1 MAGLNVGV
9 APQPSPRTPES
20 GARTRQIILAAARR
34 LFAASGF
41 HGVSMR
47 QIAAEASV
55 PTALVSYHFKS
66 KLGLYR
72 AVFQAHAAEFTD
84 ARVARLETFKASADP
99 EQTVRKLLEIFVQPV
114 IEMSTAPGGR
124 DFARLVARETNE
136 PREAERGVLAEF
148 MDPVARSI
156 IRNLEKA
163 FPDVDKATIHWA
175 FLFAS
180 GALAIN
186 HAATGRIERL
196 SDGLC
201 QSQNPPEFV
210 DRLIDFVTGGIL
222 AAIHADRARRRAALG
237 D

>member
-1 MAGLNVGV
+1 MAGLNVAV
-9 APQPSPRTPES
+9 ASQPSPRTPAS
-20 GARTRQIILAAARR
+20 GVRTRQTILAAASR
-34 LFAASGF
+34 LFASSGF

-47 QIAAEASV
+47 QIGAEAGV

-72 AVFQAHAAEFTD
+72 AVFLAHAPEFTD
-84 ARVARLETFKASADP
+84 ARVARLEAFEASADP
-99 EQTVRKLLEIFVQPV
+99 EQTVRELLEIFVQPV
-114 IEMSTAPGGR
+114 IEMSAAPGGR

-148 MDPVARSI
+148 MDPVARAT

-163 FPDVDKATIHWA
+163 FPDVDKATVHWA

-201 QSQNPPEFV
+201 QSQKPAELV

-222 AAIHADRARRRAALG
+222 AAVHADRARRHAALG
-237 D
+237 G

>member
-1 MAGLNVGV
+1 MAGMNVAV
-9 APQPSPRTPES
+9 ASQPSPRTPAS
-20 GARTRQIILAAARR
+20 GVRTRQTIVAAAGR
-34 LFAASGF
+34 LFASNGF

-47 QIAAEASV
+47 QIAAEARV

-84 ARVARLETFKASADP
+84 ARVARLETFDASADP
-99 EQTVRKLLEIFVQPV
+99 ERAVRELLEIFVQPV
-114 IEMSTAPGGR
+114 IEMSAAPGGR

-156 IRNLEKA
+156 ISNLAKI

-175 FLFAS
+175 FLFSS

-201 QSQNPPEFV
+201 QSQNPREFV

-222 AAIHADRARRRAALG
+222 TAVQADRARRRASLG
-237 D
+237 G